1 MALSNQIP
9 APKEPQKADCP
20 SASCCASFAPIHP
33 KRLND
38 PLERELR
45 GAWEALSAKDQN
57 RILAGPECA
66 IGEIPD
72 GQPYEVNLLTG
83 GYQPYPYGEMTDR
96 DRMVAAEV
104 IQWLGSPIGMN
115 FLASA
120 FRKAGGKVEFDSFR
134 HNAPSL
140 QPGTPERSEP

>member
-1 MALSNQIP
+1 MNT
-9 APKEPQKADCP
+9 EPTPPPDSLGSP
-20 SASCCASFAPIHP
+20 SCCASYAPIHP

-45 GAWEALSAKDQN
+45 GAWEALSPKDQN
-57 RILAGPECA
+57 RILAGPECTFP
-66 IGEIPD
+66 EIPD
-72 GQPYEVNLLTG
+72 GQIYEANLLTG
-83 GYQPYPYGEMTDR
+83 GYQPYPYGEMTAR

-104 IQWLGSPIGMN
+104 IQWLGSPIGMK

-134 HNAPSL
+134 HNNPIH
-140 QPGTPERSEP
+140 PRP